1 MTDYFSRFVRGLTH
15 TLLFSILP
23 TFALATHI
31 VGGQLEMVAVNGKP
45 GHFSVIMTY
54 YYNEAQTVNRPLAS
68 SDVVIFR
75 KSDGKQMA
83 QFTLPNTTLTNR
95 PAVAF
100 TNPACALQNNLQVSQ
115 VVYKADIQ
123 LDPNDYADPQGY
135 YLIQQNCCRNATIA
149 NLVNPQTTPFLFY
162 LEFPALLVGGQ
173 FVANSSPVFLPLT
186 GDYVC
191 VGSPFTFSTAA
202 RDADGDALRYSL
214 VSPLAGTFTA
224 NTAIIKPA
232 PYPEVSWRAGYNAQ
246 QAIPGNP
253 ALAID
258 ARTGLLSVKASQ
270 QGLFA
275 FSVRVEELRNGVKI
289 GEVRRDFQLL
299 VIDCPATT
307 LSTPTVQ
314 IQNQPTG
321 TTEALLC
328 PGKPVVLQTTANAD
342 WTYQWDKN
350 GLPVNGAT
358 TPELTVLEPGEYT
371 VTVALATGCSQRLRS
386 TNVRVNDALASSPI
400 TFDSVPNFCGTDHPP
415 VQLKGSPAGGV
426 FSGKGV
432 EGDLF
437 HPDVAGVGTHELTY
451 TIQPATNQ
459 CYSGAARRRA
469 VVRSIPTVELPAEL
483 TIEKGGSVDLQP
495 TLTGQPV
502 RFLWEPAIYLTASD
516 QPAVRA
522 VSVENDILY
531 TLTVTDQAGCRG
543 MDSVW
548 VRVHQR
554 LLVPDAFSPNGDG
567 LNDTWQLIGI
577 EAYPQA
583 RLTVYNRWGQAVYQS
598 VGYDRPFD
606 GTDRGKPLPTGMYPY
621 VLSSI
626 PSSPSLKGS
635 VMLIR

>member
-1 MTDYFSRFVRGLTH
+1 
-15 TLLFSILP
+15 
-23 TFALATHI
+23 
-31 VGGQLEMVAVNGKP
+31 MVAVSDKP

-54 YYNEAQTVNRPLAS
+54 YYNEAQTANRPLAS

-100 TNPACALQNNLQVSQ
+100 TNPDCARQNNLQVSQ

-123 LDPNDYADPQGY
+123 LDPNEYTDPQGY

-149 NLVNPQTTPFLFY
+149 NLINPQTTPFLFY
-162 LEFPALLVGGQ
+162 LEFPALLITGQ
-173 FVANSSPVFLPLT
+173 VVVNSSPVFLPLT
-186 GDYVC
+186 GDYIC

-224 NTAIIKPA
+224 NTAVIKPA
-232 PYPEVSWRAGYNAQ
+232 PYPAVNWRAGFNAQ

-289 GEVRRDFQLL
+289 GEVRRDLQLL
-299 VIDCPATT
+299 VIDCPTT
-307 LSTPTVQ
+307 ALSTPIIQ
-314 IQNQPTG
+314 IQNQPVG

-328 PGKPVVLQTTANAD
+328 AGKPVMLQTTANAD

-350 GLPVNGAT
+350 GIPINRAT
-358 TPELTVLEPGEYT
+358 NSELSVLEPGEYG
-371 VTVALATGCSQRLRS
+371 VTVALASGCSQRLRS
-386 TNVRVNDALASSPI
+386 GNVRINDASASTPI
-400 TFDSVPNFCGTDHPP
+400 TFDSIPRFCGADQPP
-415 VQLKGSPAGGV
+415 VQLKGTPAGGV
-426 FSGKGV
+426 FSGKGI

-437 HPDVAGVGTHELTY
+437 YPDVAGVGTHELAY
-451 TIQPATNQ
+451 TLQSTANQ
-459 CYSGAARRRA
+459 CYSGRAQRRA
-469 VVRSIPTVELPAEL
+469 VIGSAPIVELPAEL
-483 TIEKGGSVDLQP
+483 TVDKGGSVDLQP
-495 TLTGQPV
+495 TMTGQPV

-522 VSVENDILY
+522 VSVDTDVLY
-531 TLTVTDQAGCRG
+531 TLTATDEAGCRG
-543 MDSVW
+543 MDSVR
-548 VRVHQR
+548 VRVFQR
-554 LLVPDAFSPNGDG
+554 LWVPDAFSPNGDG
-567 LNDTWQLIGI
+567 LNDTWQLTGI

-583 RLTVYNRWGQAVYQS
+583 RLIVYNRWGQAVYQS

-606 GTDRGKPLPTGMYPY
+606 GTNSGKSLPMGTYPY
-621 VLSSI
+621 VLH
-626 PSSPSLKGS
+626 PAPNSPSLKGS
-635 VMLIR
+635 VLLIR